1 MKNGAATKC
10 GEELLCF
17 LGVVMI
23 FGQDFLDANMIYIFC
38 WTLIDDCVSVCSLSA
53 LFSSSC
59 MTLGLT
65 TLQTPTVQIQI
76 LKGDSCNDDL
86 GRRY

>member
-1 MKNGAATKC
+1 
-10 GEELLCF
+10 
-17 LGVVMI
+17 MI
-23 FGQDFLDANMIYIFC
+23 FGQDFLDANMICIFC
-38 WTLIDDCVSVCSLSA
+38 WILIDDCVSVCSLGT

-86 GRRY
+86 ERRY